1 MRRNRLMITRKLLGS
16 RNSSCSAHARSTGKP
31 CRAKA
36 LRNGRCRNHGG
47 LSSGPNTPEG
57 KAAVSKASK
66 KRYHQGGKEA
76 LKTGYKRWLEAG
88 GREML
93 SRLAK
98 RRWRLL
104 KLINDLYFR
113 EPYARTRCGVKRLG
127 SLRTQPLIP

>member
-1 MRRNRLMITRKLLGS
+1 MR
-16 RNSSCSAHARSTGKP
+16 CQAHARSTGKP

-36 LRNGRCRNHGG
+36 MRNGRCRNHGG
-47 LSSGPNTPEG
+47 LSSGPKTPEG

-66 KRYHQGGKEA
+66 TRYYRGGAEA

-104 KLINDLYFR
+104 KLIHNIQFPYA
-113 EPYARTRCGVKRLG
+113 YARTRHGVKRLAPTKG
-127 SLRTQPLIP
+127 ILSP